1 LLAGIVTDKHSN
13 MDDDAVFPLW
23 QDRNIKFDS
32 PDKWLQSRPGEFII
46 EKFDHIEDTKGNNGK
61 QGQLIVTNLRMVW
74 INTQKPSIN
83 LSIGLNCI
91 MQIKCRIATS
101 KLKGRTESVYILTKC
116 NKIQFE
122 FIFTNLVS
130 KLKETKPFTFAT
142 MKVADSPKLFSI
154 LIAIHRSYETSKLY
168 REIKLRG
175 AIVESKSL
183 KLLPLEQLYEKINGT
198 MNLCSNQA
206 TLGTMYITNVRVAWH
221 ANTLEAFNIS
231 LPYIHIMSIKI
242 RDSKFGMA
250 LVLETYKST
259 GSYVLGFR
267 IDPPERLKAI
277 VKEINNLN
285 RVFTSNPIFGVEYEV
300 ETQVSLYC
308 INLYIMLYWMIF
320 CSLGCWGKY
329 Q

>member
-1 LLAGIVTDKHSN
+1 

-91 MQIKCRIATS
+91 MQIKCRMATS

-122 FIFTNLVS
+122 FIFTNL
-130 KLKETKPFTFAT
+130 
-142 MKVADSPKLFSI
+142 VADSPKLFSI

-250 LVLETYKST
+250 LVLETYKS
-259 GSYVLGFR
+259 VR
-267 IDPPERLKAI
+267 M
-277 VKEINNLN
+277 
-285 RVFTSNPIFGVEYEV
+285 SNI
-300 ETQVSLYC
+300 
-308 INLYIMLYWMIF
+308 
-320 CSLGCWGKY
+320 
-329 Q
+329 